1 MAITK
6 ILNINCATEGN
17 PAAHLKNALEY
28 IQNPDK
34 TEQCHLVGS
43 VNCLPDTAYEQMLD
57 TKSLYGKSG
66 KRQGYH
72 VIISF
77 PPDEAVT
84 PELAK
89 MVAEGFI
96 GDILNGE
103 YETVYGIHTDKEH
116 THVHIIWNS
125 VNLITGQKYNS
136 PKGNWKHHL
145 QPATNKYCEMLGLE
159 IMPAEYAKE
168 PVNMSKEKWEYEQ
181 SFKDYILDNARL
193 CLSYA
198 GSLEHFIFLMKR
210 MGYEFKGKDYLSVR
224 IPGMKLYHRLDKLD
238 TIFSKEE
245 LPAILKYGYGQYYRR
260 YNTKSVLYVK
270 RANLTSLQK
279 KYYAKMYRLGLIEK
293 KCYQYRSA
301 DMAKEIKRMQFLQEQ
316 YLIICKNDISRVTD
330 LIRLHDEAKQTLA
343 KVDSRQKEIYKERY
357 VRKRKCKTVEDFKE
371 YQIWNLE
378 SANELDNL
386 KAEKKRAKSD
396 MHMADVCINEN
407 LYTAYGYVDEA
418 EKLDYG
424 AEEVVPMMY
433 NYQKRDITEEFGSV
447 ENTDRVVEEQP
458 VDVAEPMLEDEAYDI
473 RGPEYGT
480 YAVSDETDKR
490 EFDVEEYDTLE
501 AVTTVLETVINESV
515 DSEDS
520 NVYVNETAEQT
531 IEQRADEIAEVIRKS
546 YTSYDRLSI
555 MDKAR
560 IFKFRIDDNRYN
572 LQLHGLVL
580 KELGL
585 NLYGAE
591 VYEDY
596 QSIYEKTMKKAE
608 KQNADDERR
617 YGDKKWERGR

>member
-1 MAITK
+1 MANFSRHYFGYFN
-6 ILNINCATEGN
+6 L
-17 PAAHLKNALEY
+17 
-28 IQNPDK
+28 
-34 TEQCHLVGS
+34 S
-43 VNCLPDTAYEQMLD
+43 VFGYFCLTL
-57 TKSLYGKSG
+57 T
-66 KRQGYH
+66 
-72 VIISF
+72 ISF
-77 PPDEAVT
+77 PPEESVT
-84 PELAK
+84 PEQAK
-89 MVAEGFI
+89 FVAEGFI

-125 VNLITGQKYNS
+125 VNLVTGQKYNS

-159 IMPAEYAKE
+159 IMPAEYAKK

-210 MGYEFKGKDYLSVR
+210 MGYEFKGRDYLSVR

-270 RANLTSLQK
+270 RANLTPLQK

-316 YLIICKNDISRVTD
+316 YLFICNNDISSVTD
-330 LIRLHDEAKQTLA
+330 LMRLHDEAKQTLA
-343 KVDSRQKEIYKERY
+343 EVDSRQKEIYKERY

-371 YQIWNLE
+371 FQIWNLE
-378 SANELDNL
+378 STNELDNI

-407 LYTAYGYVDEA
+407 LYTAYSYVDEA
-418 EKLDYG
+418 EELDYG
-424 AEEVVPMMY
+424 AEEIVPMMY
-433 NYQKRDITEEFGSV
+433 NYQKRDIMEEFGIV
-447 ENTDRVVEEQP
+447 ENTDRVVEEQL
-458 VDVAEPMLEDEAYDI
+458 VDVIEPVLESDSLKMQELGYETFE
-473 RGPEYGT
+473 PF
-480 YAVSDETDKR
+480 DETDKT
-490 EFDVEEYDTLE
+490 ECDVEEHDTLE
-501 AVTTVLETVINESV
+501 EVTTVPETVINESV
-515 DSEDS
+515 ATEDLDEHL
-520 NVYVNETAEQT
+520 NETAEQT
-531 IEQRADEIAEVIRKS
+531 IEQRAEEIADVVRKS
-546 YTSYDRLSI
+546 YTSYDRLST

-560 IFKFRIDDNRYN
+560 IFDFRVDDNRYN

-580 KELGL
+580 KKLGL

-596 QSIYEKTMKKAE
+596 QSIYEEMMKKTE
-608 KQNADDERR
+608 KQNAGNGCR

>member
-17 PAAHLKNALEY
+17 PVAHLKNALEY

-77 PPDEAVT
+77 PLEEAVT
-84 PELAK
+84 PEQAK
-89 MVAEGFI
+89 IVAEGFI
-96 GDILNGE
+96 GDILNDE

-125 VNLITGQKYNS
+125 ENLVAGQKYNS

-159 IMPAEYAKE
+159 TMPAEYAKE

-198 GSLEHFIFLMKR
+198 GNLEHFIFLMKR
-210 MGYEFKGKDYLSVR
+210 MGYEFKGRDYLSVR
-224 IPGMKLYHRLDKLD
+224 IPWMKLYHRLDKLD

-270 RANLTSLQK
+270 RANLTPLQK

-301 DMAKEIKRMQFLQEQ
+301 DMAKEIRRMQFLQEQ
-316 YLIICKNDISRVTD
+316 YLFICKNDISSVTG
-330 LIRLHDEAKQTLA
+330 LMRLHDEAKQTLA

-396 MHMADVCINEN
+396 MHMADVCINEE
-407 LYTAYGYVDEA
+407 LYTTYGYVDEA

-424 AEEVVPMMY
+424 AEEVVPMIY
-433 NYQKRDITEEFGSV
+433 NYQKRDIAEKFGIV

-458 VDVAEPMLEDEAYDI
+458 VDASEPILEDEAYDI
-473 RGPEYGT
+473 RESEHGT
-480 YAVSDETDKR
+480 YAVSDETDKG
-490 EFDVEEYDTLE
+490 EFDVEECDMFE
-501 AVTTVLETVINESV
+501 ATTNISEMAINETVDV
-515 DSEDS
+515 EDL
-520 NVYVNETAEQT
+520 NVHVNATAEQT
-531 IEQRADEIAEVIRKS
+531 IEQRSEEIVDVVRKS

-560 IFKFRIDDNRYN
+560 IFEFRIDDNRYN

-580 KELGL
+580 KKLGL

-596 QSIYEKTMKKAE
+596 QSIYEETMKKTE
-608 KQNADDERR
+608 KRNSDDERR
-617 YGDKKWERGR
+617 YDDKKWERGR

>member
-1 MAITK
+1 M
-6 ILNINCATEGN
+6 
-17 PAAHLKNALEY
+17 
-28 IQNPDK
+28 
-34 TEQCHLVGS
+34 
-43 VNCLPDTAYEQMLD
+43 
-57 TKSLYGKSG
+57 
-66 KRQGYH
+66 
-72 VIISF
+72 
-77 PPDEAVT
+77 
-84 PELAK
+84 
-89 MVAEGFI
+89 
-96 GDILNGE
+96 
-103 YETVYGIHTDKEH
+103 
-116 THVHIIWNS
+116 
-125 VNLITGQKYNS
+125 
-136 PKGNWKHHL
+136 
-145 QPATNKYCEMLGLE
+145 
-159 IMPAEYAKE
+159 
-168 PVNMSKEKWEYEQ
+168 
-181 SFKDYILDNARL
+181 
-193 CLSYA
+193 
-198 GSLEHFIFLMKR
+198 
-210 MGYEFKGKDYLSVR
+210 
-224 IPGMKLYHRLDKLD
+224 
-238 TIFSKEE
+238 
-245 LPAILKYGYGQYYRR
+245 PAILKYGYGQYYRR
-260 YNTKSVLYVK
+260 YNTKSILYVK
-270 RANLTSLQK
+270 RANLTPLQK

-316 YLIICKNDISRVTD
+316 YLFICKNDISSVTD
-330 LIRLHDEAKQTLA
+330 LMRLHDEAKQTLA
-343 KVDSRQKEIYKERY
+343 EVDSRQKEIYKERY

-418 EKLDYG
+418 EELDYG

-433 NYQKRDITEEFGSV
+433 NYQKRDITEEFGIV

-501 AVTTVLETVINESV
+501 AVTTVPETVINESV
-515 DSEDS
+515 DSEDL

-546 YTSYDRLSI
+546 YTSYDCLSI

-596 QSIYEKTMKKAE
+596 QSIYEETMKKAE

-617 YGDKKWERGR
+617 YGDKKWVRGR